1 MREKLRR
8 VEELHTREPEFD
20 GEAVA
25 FALRAAA
32 RAAAIV
38 GVEQRVEIA
47 WTGPGTEAVPLRRVD
62 QVVYDLV
69 ESAKEDVLL
78 VTYAVY
84 KPERAL
90 KALRDATDRGV
101 RVKLV
106 IELALESGGKIS
118 FDGLRVFRAAVPL
131 AQIFYWPLDRRK
143 RDTSGSYGAMHAK
156 CLVVDKDRAFVSS
169 ANLTD
174 YALEA
179 NMELGLVVE
188 RGAAARLAEHFDQ
201 LSLRGELTPAP
212 AE

>member
-8 VEELHTREPEFD
+8 LEELHTREPEFD

-78 VTYAVY
+78 GNS
-84 KPERAL
+84 R
-90 KALRDATDRGV
+90 
-101 RVKLV
+101 
-106 IELALESGGKIS
+106 
-118 FDGLRVFRAAVPL
+118 
-131 AQIFYWPLDRRK
+131 
-143 RDTSGSYGAMHAK
+143 
-156 CLVVDKDRAFVSS
+156 
-169 ANLTD
+169 
-174 YALEA
+174 
-179 NMELGLVVE
+179 
-188 RGAAARLAEHFDQ
+188 
-201 LSLRGELTPAP
+201 
-212 AE
+212 